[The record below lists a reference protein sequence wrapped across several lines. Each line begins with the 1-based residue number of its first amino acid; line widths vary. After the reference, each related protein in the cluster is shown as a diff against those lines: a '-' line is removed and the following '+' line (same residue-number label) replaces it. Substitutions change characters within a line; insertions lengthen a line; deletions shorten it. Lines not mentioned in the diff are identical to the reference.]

1 MDDDLSEHPASQQV
15 ARARRPLAW
24 LAPAN
29 WSLATRLTA
38 WYAGSAFALIFCAT
52 SLLYIALMHSL
63 YTEADQFLSDRIEDV
78 RTILLNHESAGG
90 SSGKALQDE
99 LEEES
104 APHQHTPIFFRVYD
118 GDRMLAESPGIERL
132 DGVDAFP
139 PPMPNEVRLG
149 TGVDDWSD
157 SGRPYR
163 LLAARIRVGKG
174 DDKHEYT
181 VEAAMDVGQQ
191 VRLLRL
197 YRKRLWL

>member
-78 RTILLNHESAGG
+78 RGILMNHGPP
-90 SSGKALQDE
+90 GKELHDE

-118 GDRMLAESPGIERL
+118 GDKVFAESPGIERL
-132 DGVDAFP
+132 VGVDAYP

-149 TGVDDWSD
+149 TGNDDWSD

-163 LLAARIRVGKG
+163 LLAARVHTGKG
-174 DDKHEYT
+174 DEK
-181 VEAAMDVGQQ
+181 
-191 VRLLRL
+191 
-197 YRKRLWL
+197 